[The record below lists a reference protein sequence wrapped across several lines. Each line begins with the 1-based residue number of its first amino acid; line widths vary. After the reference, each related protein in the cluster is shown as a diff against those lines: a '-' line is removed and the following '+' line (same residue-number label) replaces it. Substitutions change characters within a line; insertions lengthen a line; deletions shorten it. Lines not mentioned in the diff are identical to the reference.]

1 MPIASHDR
9 PQRADIITTYAG
21 LERFVSAFA
30 DGKIDNTVL
39 IIGASG
45 LQKSR
50 LVADVLGNRAHTI
63 RGQTTPYGLYHELF
77 LHRDEPLVFDDLDGV
92 TPRLGKNCTLRA
104 GGGAWPKTPC
114 CESRRNTAISAVSGS
129 FRGVDENF
137 SFWSRSRIAD
147 GYSRKSKTSSEYDF

>member
-9 PQRADIITTYAG
+9 PQHADIITTYAE

-39 IIGASG
+39 IVGASG

-63 RGQTTPYGLYHELF
+63 RGQQHHTGSTMSYSCIGISRWSSTTSMGSL
-77 LHRDEPLVFDDLDGV
+77 LDW
-92 TPRLGKNCTLRA
+92 GK
-104 GGGAWPKTPC
+104 
-114 CESRRNTAISAVSGS
+114 
-129 FRGVDENF
+129 
-137 SFWSRSRIAD
+137 IA
-147 GYSRKSKTSSEYDF
+147 R